1 MSPRLHGMA
10 LFVAAFAL
18 ACAIA
23 GNAHADPLK
32 PYAGSDNSTPPELQN
47 VDVVEHLGG
56 PLPKDAIFRDAA
68 GNMVRLGDFFDGKR
82 PVAIVFAYH
91 TCPMLCTLVL
101 DGFARGLKAVPWTVG
116 QEFDVIALS
125 IDPRDT
131 PASATKKR
139 DQIVEKYGRGGNAT
153 GWHFLTGDENN
164 IRKVTDA
171 VGFQFH
177 FDERRQEYAH
187 PAAMYLGTPDG
198 NLARYLYG
206 IEFASNDIRLGLLE
220 ASQGRSISTVE
231 KLIMYCYHYDPAG
244 KKYALVAM
252 NVMRVGGVL
261 TLLFIGGFFVLMW
274 TRERRRRRLAA
285 ASASPAASA
294 PVTSALHSPAPPNA
308 PTVTAP

>member
-1 MSPRLHGMA
+1 MSTRLHGIA
-10 LFVAAFAL
+10 LFVVAFAL
-18 ACAIA
+18 LCAIA
-23 GNAHADPLK
+23 GDAHADPLK
-32 PYAGSDNSTPPELQN
+32 PYSGSENSTPPELQN

-285 ASASPAASA
+285 SASPAASA
-294 PVTSALHSPAPPNA
+294 PVTSALSPARPNA